1 MPAPAGAAPGRSQ
14 HGPHPRTGTGSRV
27 LIPDGSR
34 IRELRRAAGLTQEEL
49 AGKTGFRRHHI
60 SSIENGRTPVPGC
73 LAAVAAVF
81 GVPVADLMM
90 APPPADTAEP
100 GPAGDRFLT
109 AGEIAGMLRVS
120 RMTVYRLIHGREL
133 ESHRIGRSFRVR
145 ESAVRAYLRGTSG
158 QDTEGS
164 RHE

>member
-1 MPAPAGAAPGRSQ
+1 MPAPAAPGRSR
-14 HGPHPRTGTGSRV
+14 HGPHRAGTGSRV

-60 SSIENGRTPVPGC
+60 SCTENGRTPVPGC
-73 LAAVAAVF
+73 LAAIAAVF
-81 GVPVADLMM
+81 GVSVADLMM
-90 APPPADTAEP
+90 ASPPAEAAEL

-120 RMTVYRLIHGREL
+120 RMTAYRLLHAREL
-133 ESHRIGRSFRVR
+133 ESHRIGRSFRIR
-145 ESAVRAYLRGTSG
+145 ESAARAYLARI
-158 QDTEGS
+158 
-164 RHE
+164 RHPQSDMTRDP